1 MSKIVKKK
9 DLDVLIE
16 STLEKAG
23 IVKESK
29 FEKAL
34 EKIKKD
40 NDGEKLP
47 KPSEKQKSKL
57 QLLKLRSDEHSE
69 DELISK
75 IKEIMNESK
84 FKEALETV
92 KKSGK
97 EYPKK
102 EDLSKEQSSKLQ
114 LLQLK
119 VKNNPEEY
127 TEDELVSKIK
137 EIMEENISS
146 NKSLI
151 NEELARFNKLSN
163 YTYKK

>member
-23 IVKESK
+23 IKIVNEEESK
-29 FEKAL
+29 FKKAL
-34 EKIKKD
+34 EK
-40 NDGEKLP
+40 
-47 KPSEKQKSKL
+47 
-57 QLLKLRSDEHSE
+57 
-69 DELISK
+69 
-75 IKEIMNESK
+75 
-84 FKEALETV
+84 V
-92 KKSGK
+92 KKSGE

-102 EDLSKEQSSKLQ
+102 EDLSKEKSSKLQ
-114 LLQLK
+114 LLQLR

-137 EIMEENISS
+137 KIMEESTSS
-146 NKSLI
+146 DKSLI
-151 NEELARFNKLSN
+151 NEELMRFNKLSN